1 MSVLEAARKQTY
13 ARLSWDE
20 WYELAK
26 EYYSFEHHL
35 KIPVNYKTREGYL
48 LGRWIERQRSAYHQK
63 GVYKIDARKIYLLN
77 QIGMIWTLGV
87 RRKWEIGY
95 QYCEEY
101 YLEFGNIDIPKN
113 MIYKKMPLGEWLLYQ
128 RKCYRLKKI
137 SKWKCEKLES
147 LGIKWQIRHRRNER
161 ENKIK

>member
-26 EYYSFEHHL
+26 EYYSLEHHL

-63 GVYKIDARKIYLLN
+63 GVY
-77 QIGMIWTLGV
+77 
-87 RRKWEIGY
+87 
-95 QYCEEY
+95 
-101 YLEFGNIDIPKN
+101 
-113 MIYKKMPLGEWLLYQ
+113 
-128 RKCYRLKKI
+128 
-137 SKWKCEKLES
+137 
-147 LGIKWQIRHRRNER
+147 
-161 ENKIK
+161 